1 MTALRQDA
9 IKELE
14 KLPEENISI
23 ILTIMKSMNE
33 LNNYKKNEKEV
44 ALEELLQM
52 THEGTV
58 TDYDKELASYRE
70 EKYAK

>member
-9 IKELE
+9 IRELE
-14 KLPEENISI
+14 KLPEENVSI
-23 ILTIMKSMNE
+23 VLRIMKDMNE
-33 LNNYKKNEKEV
+33 LYDYKKNEKEV

-52 THEGTV
+52 THEGNI
-58 TDYDKELASYRE
+58 TDYDKELSSYRE

>member
-9 IKELE
+9 MKELE

-23 ILTIMKSMNE
+23 VLTIMKNMNE
-33 LNNYKKNEKEV
+33 LNNYKKNEKKL